1 LPPSVV
7 LEVMQILE
15 AEIALREDTRVAEQS
30 RPALA
35 AEKYAADAE
44 KLAATQVKLRERVD
58 ATVKRVG
65 ELPDA
70 ASNFGY
76 EMQLLSMVSGVMGE
90 AAEILKRPET
100 GAPAIAAE
108 TEVIELLLQAK
119 RCNPKSGGGG
129 GGSTPGGGGAED
141 PAEQPA
147 LALLGSGA
155 NEKARPEERDVSQ
168 SSGAADRTLP
178 EEFRAGLDEYF
189 NRLERGRQ

>member
-1 LPPSVV
+1 
-7 LEVMQILE
+7 MQILE

-35 AEKYAADAE
+35 AEKHAAESE
-44 KLAATQVKLRERVD
+44 KLSATQVKLRERVD

-70 ASNFGY
+70 QSNFGY
-76 EMQLLSMVSGVMGE
+76 ELQLLGEVSRVMVE

-147 LALLGSGA
+147 LALVGSGA
-155 NEKARPEERDVSQ
+155 NEKARPDERDVPQ

-189 NRLERGRQ
+189 NRLDRGRQ

>member
-1 LPPSVV
+1 
-7 LEVMQILE
+7 MQVLE

-35 AEKYAADAE
+35 AEQFATDAK
-44 KLAATQVKLRERVD
+44 KLSAKQVELRERIDGAV
-58 ATVKRVG
+58 RRIG

-70 ASNFGY
+70 ESNFGY
-76 EMQLLSMVSGVMGE
+76 ELELLGAVGRVMDE
-90 AAEILKRPET
+90 AANILARPDT
-100 GAPAIAAE
+100 GPPAIAAE

-119 RCNPKSGGGG
+119 RCNPKKGGGG

-147 LALLGSGA
+147 LALVGSGA
-155 NEKARPEERDVSQ
+155 NEKARPDEREVQ
-168 SSGAADRTLP
+168 QATGESGRTLP

-189 NRLERGRQ
+189 NQLEKQR

>member
-1 LPPSVV
+1 
-7 LEVMQILE
+7 MQILE
-15 AEIALREDTRVAEQS
+15 AEIALREETRVAEQS
-30 RPALA
+30 RTALA
-35 AEKYAADAE
+35 ADKFAAEAE
-44 KLAATQVKLRERVD
+44 KLAAAQLKLRERVD

-70 ASNFGY
+70 ESNFGY
-76 EMQLLSMVSGVMGE
+76 EMQLLRTVSGVMDE

-100 GAPAIAAE
+100 GPPAIAAE
-108 TEVIELLLQAK
+108 TEVIELLLKAK

-141 PAEQPA
+141 PAAQPA

-155 NEKARPEERDVSQ
+155 NEKARPDERDVPQ
-168 SSGAADRTLP
+168 SSGAADLTLP

-189 NRLERGRQ
+189 NRLEKGRQ

>member
-1 LPPSVV
+1 
-7 LEVMQILE
+7 MQILE

-35 AEKYAADAE
+35 AEKYSAEAE
-44 KLAATQVKLRERVD
+44 KLSATQLKLQERVA
-58 ATVKRVG
+58 ATVKRVS

-70 ASNFGY
+70 ESNFGY
-76 EMQLLSMVSGVMGE
+76 EMQLLRAVSGVMSE
-90 AAEILKRPET
+90 AAGILKRPDT
-100 GAPAIAAE
+100 GPPAIAAE
-108 TEVIELLLQAK
+108 SEVIELLLQAK

-155 NEKARPEERDVSQ
+155 NEKARPDERDVPQ
-168 SSGAADRTLP
+168 ASGEAGRTLP

-189 NRLERGRQ
+189 NRLEKGRQ

>member
-1 LPPSVV
+1 
-7 LEVMQILE
+7 MQILE

-35 AEKYAADAE
+35 ADKYAADAA
-44 KLAATQVKLRERVD
+44 KLSARQSELRGRVD
-58 ATVKRVG
+58 ATIKRIG
-65 ELPDA
+65 ELPEA

-76 EMQLLSMVSGVMGE
+76 ELALLSEVSGVMGE
-90 AAEILKRPET
+90 AAEILGRPDT
-100 GAPAIAAE
+100 GPPAIAAE
-108 TEVIELLLQAK
+108 TDVIELLLKAK

-129 GGSTPGGGGAED
+129 GGSTPGGGGADD

-155 NEKARPEERDVSQ
+155 NEKARPDERDVPQ

-189 NRLERGRQ
+189 NQLEKARQ

>member
-1 LPPSVV
+1 
-7 LEVMQILE
+7 MQILE

-30 RPALA
+30 RPDLA
-35 AEKYAADAE
+35 AEKYTADTA
-44 KLAATQVKLRERVD
+44 KLAATQTELRERVD
-58 ATVKRVG
+58 AAVKRIG

-70 ASNFGY
+70 ESNFGY
-76 EMQLLSMVSGVMGE
+76 EMQLLKTVSGVMGE
-90 AAEILKRPET
+90 ATEILKKPDT

-108 TEVIELLLQAK
+108 SEVIELLLQAK

-155 NEKARPEERDVSQ
+155 NEKARPDERDVPQ
-168 SSGAADRTLP
+168 SSGASDRTLP

-189 NRLERGRQ
+189 NRLEKLP

>member
-1 LPPSVV
+1 LPPSVI

-15 AEIALREDTRVAEQS
+15 AEIALREETRVAEQS
-30 RPALA
+30 RPDLA
-35 AEKYAADAE
+35 ADKYTADAA
-44 KLAATQVKLRERVD
+44 KLAATQEELRVRVD
-58 ATVKRVG
+58 ATVKRIG
-65 ELPDA
+65 ELPEA
-70 ASNFGY
+70 QSNFGY
-76 EMQLLSMVSGVMGE
+76 EMQLLNAVSGVMGE
-90 AAEILKRPET
+90 AAQILKRPDT
-100 GAPAIAAE
+100 GPPAIAAE

-155 NEKARPEERDVSQ
+155 NEKARPDERDVPQ
-168 SSGAADRTLP
+168 TSGASDRTLP

-189 NRLERGRQ
+189 NRLEKRP